1 MTHPIKVILAD
12 DHPVVR
18 HGLAAIVDVED
29 DIAVVGQAENG
40 KEALALVHSLKP
52 DVVGQAENGKEAL
65 ALVHSLKP
73 DVVLMDLQMPVM
85 DGVEAIKHIRAEAP
99 RVQVI
104 ILTTFADDDYI
115 YEGIAAGAR
124 GYLLKDAPPD
134 QLIEAIRAAHRGE
147 SLLDTEVA
155 ARILDQFSSMIGGDA
170 PSQLVHADESAMPQ
184 TNIPKLTPRELEVL
198 ALMSQGAR
206 NKEIAESLVIAER
219 TVKIHVG
226 NVLGKLQVSN
236 RTEAVAVALKMGLL
250 DG

>member
-1 MTHPIKVILAD
+1 MTTPIRVILAD

-29 DIAVVGQAENG
+29 DIEVVGQAENG
-40 KEALALVHSLKP
+40 
-52 DVVGQAENGKEAL
+52 QEAL

-73 DVVLMDLQMPVM
+73 DVVLMDLQMPVL
-85 DGVEAIKHIRAEAP
+85 DGVDAIKQIRIEAP
-99 RVQVI
+99 QVQVI

-155 ARILDQFSSMIGGDA
+155 ARILDQFSSMLGENSS
-170 PSQLVHADESAMPQ
+170 SQAVQTDESATLQ
-184 TNIPKLTPRELEVL
+184 NYTPKLTPRELEVL
-198 ALMSQGAR
+198 RLMARGAR
-206 NKEIAESLVIAER
+206 NKDIAQTLVITER

-226 NVLGKLQVSN
+226 NILGKLNATN
-236 RTEAVAVALKMGLL
+236 RTEAVAVARNLGLL
-250 DG
+250 NT

>member
-1 MTHPIKVILAD
+1 MTNPQMINPIRVILAD

-29 DIAVVGQAENG
+29 DIEVVGQAENG
-40 KEALALVHSLKP
+40 KEALTLVHSL
-52 DVVGQAENGKEAL
+52 E
-65 ALVHSLKP
+65 P

-85 DGVEAIKHIRAEAP
+85 DGVETIKHIRVEAP
-99 RVQVI
+99 QVQVI

-147 SLLDTEVA
+147 SLLDPEVA
-155 ARILDQFSSMIGGDA
+155 ARILDQFSSMIGGDPPA
-170 PSQLVHADESAMPQ
+170 QSVESDEAAVPQ
-184 TNIPKLTPRELEVL
+184 PNIPKLTPRELEVL
-198 ALMSQGAR
+198 GLMVQGAR
-206 NKEIAESLVIAER
+206 NKEIAETLVIAER

-226 NVLGKLQVSN
+226 NILGKLNVTN
-236 RTEAVAVALKMGLL
+236 RTEAVAVAMNLRLL
-250 DG
+250 EK